1 MDPLTIAMLA
11 GTALKAHGDVQR
23 EKKSRAEA
31 AVKEAY
37 SPWSGVAVNPVEQAD
52 TMGTLLQGA
61 AGAASASQAADAA
74 AQQEA
79 QNQWAQDYRNK
90 QLEMQ
95 SQWQDILSGKAKAQ
109 PQDLLA
115 GFQPGAT
122 ASMQAPQLGDSMRR
136 RKSAWDLS
144 Q

>member
-11 GTALKAHGDVQR
+11 GSALKAHGDVQR

-37 SPWSGVAVNPVEQAD
+37 SPWSGVAASPVQQAD
-52 TMGTLLQGA
+52 TAGTLMQGI

-79 QNQWAQDYRNK
+79 QNQWVQNYRDK

-95 SQWQDILSGKAKAQ
+95 SKWQDILNNQMKGQQA
-109 PQDLLA
+109 PMMPPM
-115 GFQPGAT
+115 GPGAG
-122 ASMQAPQLGDSMRR
+122 SLEMPQIGSSMRR
-136 RKSAWDLS
+136 KRSAWDLG

>member
-11 GTALKAHGDVQR
+11 GSALKAHGDVQR

-37 SPWSGVAVNPVEQAD
+37 SPWSGVAANPVERAD
-52 TMGTLLQGA
+52 TAGTLMQGI

-79 QNQWAQDYRNK
+79 QNQWIQNYRDK

-95 SQWQDILSGKAKAQ
+95 SQWQDILNGKAQ
-109 PQDLLA
+109 Q
-115 GFQPGAT
+115 
-122 ASMQAPQLGDSMRR
+122 QALPAMPNQLEMPQLGSSFP
-136 RKSAWDLS
+136 RKRSAWSLG

>member
-11 GTALKAHGDVQR
+11 GSALKAYGDVQR

-37 SPWSGVAVNPVEQAD
+37 SPWSGVAASPVQQAD
-52 TMGTLLQGA
+52 TAGTLMQGI

-79 QNQWAQDYRNK
+79 QNKWIQNYRDK

-95 SQWQDILSGKAKAQ
+95 SQWQDILNNQMSGQQA
-109 PQDLLA
+109 PMMPPM
-115 GFQPGAT
+115 GPGAG
-122 ASMQAPQLGDSMRR
+122 SLEMPQIGSSMRQKR
-136 RKSAWDLS
+136 SAWDLG